1 MMTDL
6 LLPFGLKKTASKKN
20 SFKKIALKK
29 SVEKT
34 S

>member
-1 MMTDL
+1 MTDL
-6 LLPFGLKKTASKKN
+6 LLPFGLKKTALKN
-20 SFKKIALKK
+20 WLKN

>member
-1 MMTDL
+1 MTDL
-6 LLPFGLKKTASKKN
+6 LLPFGLKKAALKNWLKKLVKKN
-20 SFKKIALKK
+20 